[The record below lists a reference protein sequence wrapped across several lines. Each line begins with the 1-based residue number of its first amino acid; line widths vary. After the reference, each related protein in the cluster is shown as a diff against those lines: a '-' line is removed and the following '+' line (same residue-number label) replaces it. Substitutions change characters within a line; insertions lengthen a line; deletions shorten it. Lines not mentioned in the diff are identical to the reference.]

1 MIGTVLSHFR
11 VTAKLGE
18 GGMGEVYQAED
29 TKLGREVAIKVL
41 PEAVAQDPE
50 RLARFEREAKVLAS
64 LNHPNIAGI
73 HQVEEVDGRYFL
85 VMELAPGDDLKALLA
100 RRAIPVDEAL
110 PIAVQIAEALEA
122 AHERGVIHRDLK
134 PANIKVDEDGNVKV
148 LDFGLAKA
156 LDPTI
161 GDADSSSDL
170 EHSPL
175 SLSPTLTAQM
185 TGAGVLLGTAAYMS
199 PEQARGKRADKRA
212 DIWAFGVVLYEMLT
226 GQRLF
231 DGETVS
237 DTLAAVLRAE
247 PEWDSLRADTPRQ
260 VNRVLR
266 RCLERDPKRRLHDI
280 ADARIEIEEA
290 ISAPAETSLETADV
304 MQAAAPRQ
312 RLTLWIGL
320 ATALVVGG
328 VLGGLLASRLGDK
341 PPESP
346 SEAIR
351 LASTTPGGIP
361 VQFFDKP
368 ILAISPDGLQLVI
381 AAGEED
387 SRQLYRRFLGQFDW
401 LLIPGTEDAENPFFS
416 PDGEWLGFTAE
427 GKLKKVALAGG
438 APQVLCDAPNSFG
451 ATWGPNGFIVFN
463 PDSPGGLLRVSELGG
478 APETLVDPD
487 SEAGETELDWP
498 QFLAAGD
505 SLVFTTWKGDS
516 VEGSQIKLLDLATGE
531 SKLLADGGHGRI
543 TPSGHLLYTLADSVY
558 VAPFDLERREVT
570 GAGVPLPD
578 TIFRYSAYWL
588 PAMDV
593 AASGTLAYL
602 PGRSELRNQLVTV
615 TRDGLEEPLVELPG
629 AYMYPRLSPDGR
641 RLAVNLLEDGGASIW
656 ILGLDSGTRSP
667 LTRGGNNL
675 YPLWT
680 PDGQRIIYLSDE
692 DGIQTIVWRP
702 ADGSGDP
709 EELVSDAPPISFGFP
724 TSVTPD
730 GRFLILSRWEENEDR
745 SFKAGGLVAL
755 SLENPDEL
763 LELIVSKDE
772 DLGYLSGTV
781 SPDGAW
787 IAFVVVDPERE
798 VEVFVQAFPEG
809 GARFQVSQG
818 GGLKP
823 QWSPDGSE
831 LYFRNSE
838 NRFMSASITTEPSFA
853 VAAPRELFEDIYDS
867 GIYMTMPNYSVQPDA
882 AKIVMVKPDSELGKA
897 TEIRLVL
904 DWFAELERLVPTT
917 TTD

>member
-100 RRAIPVDEAL
+100 RGAIPVDEAL

-134 PANIKVDEDGNVKV
+134 PANIKVDEDGTVKV

-226 GQRLF
+226 GGRLF

-237 DTLAAVLRAE
+237 DTLAAVLRAD

-260 VNRVLR
+260 VNRVLH
-266 RCLERDPKRRLHDI
+266 RCLERDPKHRLHDI

-290 ISAPAETSLETADV
+290 ISAPAETPLETADV
-304 MQAAAPRQ
+304 MQAAAPR
-312 RLTLWIGL
+312 RRRTLWIGL
-320 ATALVVGG
+320 VTALVVGG

-341 PPESP
+341 PPEQP
-346 SEAIR
+346 RVTIR
-351 LASTTPGGIP
+351 VGTTTPGGLP
-361 VQFFDKP
+361 ARFDEKP
-368 ILAISPDGLQLVI
+368 ILAISPDGQQLVVVG
-381 AAGEED
+381 GEED
-387 SRQLYRRFLGQFDW
+387 SRQLYRRSLGQFEW
-401 LLIPGTEDAENPFFS
+401 LPISGTEKAELPFFS
-416 PDGEWLGFTAE
+416 PDGEWIGFVAE
-427 GKLKKVALAGG
+427 GKLKKVALAGR

-451 ATWGPNGFIVFN
+451 ATWGPKGFIVVN
-463 PDSPGGLLRVSELGG
+463 PDSPAGLLRVSELGG
-478 APETLVDPD
+478 APEKLIDPD
-487 SEAGETELDWP
+487 SAAGESELNWP
-498 QFLAAGD
+498 QFLPDGD

-516 VEGSQIKLLDLATGE
+516 VEGSQIMLLDLATGE
-531 SKLLADGGHGRI
+531 RKLLMDGGYGRI
-543 TPSGHLLYTLADSVY
+543 TPSGHLLYTLGDGVY

-570 GAGVPLPD
+570 GAGVPVPD
-578 TIFRYSAYWL
+578 PIFRYSAYWL

-602 PGRSELRNQLVTV
+602 PGSSERRDQLVTV
-615 TRDGLEEPLVELPG
+615 TRDGLEEQLVEQLG
-629 AYMYPRLSPDGR
+629 DYMYPRLSPDGR
-641 RLAVNLLEDGGASIW
+641 KLAVDLLEDGGATIW
-656 ILGLDSGTRSP
+656 ILDLDSGTQSP

-680 PDGQRIIYLSDE
+680 PDGQRIVYMSDE
-692 DGIQTIVWRP
+692 NGVQTVLWRP
-702 ADGSGDP
+702 ADGSGEP
-709 EELVSDAPPISFGFP
+709 EEVVASAPPISFGYP
-724 TSVTPD
+724 SSITPD
-730 GRFLILSRWEENEDR
+730 GRLLILNRWEMDEER
-745 SFKAGGLVAL
+745 TFKTFAL
-755 SLENPDEL
+755 IALNLENPDEQQ
-763 LELIVSKDE
+763 ELIVSRDE
-772 DLGYLSGTV
+772 NLGYMGGTV

-787 IAFVVVDPERE
+787 IAFIASDVRGT
-798 VEVFVQAFPEG
+798 EVFVQSFPEG
-809 GARFQVSQG
+809 GARIQVSQG

-823 QWSPDGSE
+823 QWSHDGAE
-831 LYFRNSE
+831 LYFRTYDD
-838 NRFMSASITTEPSFA
+838 RFMASKITTEPTFT
-853 VAAPRELFEDIYDS
+853 VGAPRKLFDDVYDE
-867 GIYMTMPNYSVQPDA
+867 GIYIPMPNFSVHPDGE
-882 AKIVMVKPDSELGKA
+882 KIVMVKPDPEFGKVS
-897 TEIRLVL
+897 EIRLVL
-904 DWFAELERLVPTT
+904 DWFAELERLVPSGNP
-917 TTD
+917 